1 MLCVTIPFFRKCC
14 RKLVK
19 MRLTVIQHGER
30 MWQEEVRKEVEKA
43 GQNEN
48 AHQRDVACCI
58 MNCVL
63 RWDKAHT
70 LAQLYFSFECN
81 FDSFAPTNH
90 GLHGIC
96 DVLPPLTEGEG
107 PVDDARLPQGA
118 FELAI
123 DQSEERE
130 KFARVGLSLEP
141 EFGATKREREKKP
154 ANTKIMR
161 ASFLF
166 VDLLTL
172 WHCNWIIIIIA
183 VNISNKPY
191 CFLKKAEI
199 FSRNLKKVSSNVYKI
214 LKFSSYFFKPL
225 SVFEKFLIYSRCTSI
240 YEFECVIY

>member
-1 MLCVTIPFFRKCC
+1 MYFPLLLRGRGLWMMPVCPKG
-14 RKLVK
+14 LSSLQ
-19 MRLTVIQHGER
+19 LT
-30 MWQEEVRKEVEKA
+30 
-43 GQNEN
+43 N
-48 AHQRDVACCI
+48 QR
-58 MNCVL
+58 
-63 RWDKAHT
+63 
-70 LAQLYFSFECN
+70 
-81 FDSFAPTNH
+81 
-90 GLHGIC
+90 
-96 DVLPPLTEGEG
+96 
-107 PVDDARLPQGA
+107 
-118 FELAI
+118 
-123 DQSEERE
+123 RE
-130 KFARVGLSLEP
+130 KNSRGWDSHSNRNLALRKG
-141 EFGATKREREKKP
+141 REKKKH

-240 YEFECVIY
+240 YEFECVINFRVVWSKAVRSQLYWK